1 MKNLLRKVT
10 LALAMLMCLVACPMK
25 TVQAEDILL
34 EFTKDITIGTTLED
48 TLTAANGRYNFKLN
62 RSGTL
67 TVQIGFKEGSGYSW
81 GYHGGITLYDC
92 DGAKIANVGVDDDTK
107 GTDSGVFTVDV
118 LAGDYYFIV
127 DRDGNA
133 ASNYIITT
141 SYVDSGETVVDSLLD
156 THDSQ
161 ANPISLPLKKKY
173 TGHIA
178 DNSASDVY
186 KVVMKKSQM
195 LKISVTNRTNGI
207 NLAIINTNNT
217 VNAQYKI
224 TEKSGTVKLFCPKGT
239 YYITM
244 SKYADCGSYTI
255 STSASALAKTKITK
269 LKNVKGKYMS
279 VKFQLKSLESAAG
292 YHIQYSTDK
301 KFKKGKKN
309 VYISNSDYLKSTQT
323 IYVGKKKT
331 YYVRIRTYMEDNRG
345 DQYYSAWSSV
355 KKIKI
360 KK

>member
-25 TVQAEDILL
+25 TVQAENILL
-34 EFTKDITIGTTLED
+34 EFTKNIVIGTTIED
-48 TLTAANGRYNFKLN
+48 TLTNANGKYNFKLN

-92 DGAKIANVGVDDDTK
+92 DGDRIANAGVRDNTG
-107 GTDSGVFTVDV
+107 GTDSAVFTVDV

-127 DRDGNA
+127 DGKGT
-133 ASNYIITT
+133 SNYIITT
-141 SYVDSGETVVDSLLD
+141 SYVDSGETVVDSLLY

-161 ANPISLPLKKKY
+161 ANPISLPLMKKY

-178 DNSASDVY
+178 DNSVSDVY
-186 KVVMKKSQM
+186 KVVMNKSQM
-195 LKISVTNRTNGI
+195 LKINVTNRTNGI

-217 VNAQYKI
+217 VNAQYQI
-224 TEKSGTVKLFCPKGT
+224 TEKAGTVKLFCPKGT

-255 STSASALAKTKITK
+255 STSASVLAKTKITR

-309 VYISNSDYLKSTQT
+309 VYISNSDYLRSTQT

-345 DQYYSAWSSV
+345 DQYYSEWSSA
-355 KKIKI
+355 KKIII